1 MTAREQLAQFAAGSK
16 NLGALCRE
24 YKKAGAAVHLEEL
37 VGGALPFYASAVVA
51 RCGGA
56 HVFVAEDRDA
66 AAYLLND
73 FYNLLDEERVCFFPS
88 SYKHSAANGV
98 EDPQGVVQRTAT
110 MNALRGFAGKG
121 YLVVCTYPEALAER
135 IVDAEALNRG
145 TIAVRVGDRIS
156 IEVLEQ
162 ELVDAAFTR
171 VDFVYEP
178 GQYSVRG
185 GIVDVFSF
193 FGGASPTVWISSATR
208 SIRSGASTSRASF
221 RPTNSSAWRSSPT

>member
-1 MTAREQLAQFAAGSK
+1 
-16 NLGALCRE
+16 
-24 YKKAGAAVHLEEL
+24 
-37 VGGALPFYASAVVA
+37 
-51 RCGGA
+51 
-56 HVFVAEDRDA
+56 
-66 AAYLLND
+66 
-73 FYNLLDEERVCFFPS
+73 
-88 SYKHSAANGV
+88 
-98 EDPQGVVQRTAT
+98 
-110 MNALRGFAGKG
+110 MNAVRGFTKG

-185 GIVDVFSF
+185 ASSMSSPSRR
-193 FGGASPTVWISSATR
+193 ASPTVWISSATR

-221 RPTNSSAWRSSPT
+221 RPTNSNAWRSSPT